1 MNAEEFIDQYGR
13 IEMMKMMK
21 MEENKDQILDSTPP
35 VSSHEYIQKSR

>member
-21 MEENKDQILDSTPP
+21 KEQMAKEVNEDLN
-35 VSSHEYIQKSR
+35 R